1 MTRQK
6 NEIANGIRL
15 ENASWRTWW
24 KQRNKLKTVTPETLN
39 WLKDSDVTWLYGP
52 LHTASDDRPLQ
63 KLNSD
68 GATPCATKPIL
79 KYRSITELLK
89 SDLPTSPVFS
99 PHESEDEHEEFSACA
114 ATDSF
119 APGTSLPSS
128 NAFPKRPMLQHTKS
142 DTHITRWG
150 PNRAFRKDSPPRIEP
165 PGYTQPDSYFPQV
178 AATGPVRT
186 SLSQDSNSSA
196 GNSTERTTKK
206 KHISFN
212 TFVEQVIA
220 LDKPKRSTSFYST
233 GDTQWNPRRVYDD
246 DDGYEEDQ
254 EDSGEEDVY
263 GDGPWSHQTL
273 RSPGIH
279 GYPSPDDIDIEEEED
294 EGVIEMRSSFRNATP
309 KKAPR
314 SQSKASNTSSSSSVS
329 TASSSTTNSTANS
342 SSSPTRDP
350 FSLSSV
356 AAARRRTVT
365 RRTSTGTYRPHNL
378 VRVPSEHHMH
388 VTIAPIAPTVL
399 KTTEMWEEGFGDDGA
414 GSDDG
419 FEWRDRLWGGNDMKG
434 KGRSRGRGRDE
445 DGHGSDASGTPV
457 ELVYVPP
464 FNSRYTYSYGG
475 DFEEEQEEEDDEDD
489 IDEVTYGPSQG
500 FDDDE
505 LEDYAAGIVHSRGT
519 PSDVYLH
526 RETAAGSVGFEDYE
540 ASEHHHHPAGDLV
553 QPASISGIPIPMPV
567 TSHSGADL
575 ADGDGVVDYIEPSV
589 PEAQVQ
595 QNPDRLA
602 PTASSIPK
610 LVVMGQADSNM
621 IPSVQEEDESDFFD
635 GDPDFGNEYM
645 QQRSLRPV
653 YGDRSG
659 RSEKRAKFQVADE
672 RPSRSTSRT
681 ASSRSR
687 SKSHSR
693 TPSPAIEGVTE
704 AVQQPVRPS
713 HLRRTNSSSSASPA
727 GSNHL
732 APPARGRSHQ
742 DLLQQ
747 SVDVGRSA
755 SSSSLQS
762 TGSRGRSASRTSNGP
777 PSSLESSTSPFGG
790 LSPDATGTRYASA
803 AAYVGGGRME
813 RGSGGG
819 SGSGSG
825 DRGRQGRDGGRDGE
839 RRGRDRTTD
848 KRLSASVSSSP
859 EPPRAVRRE
868 SSSATDATSTSSSSM
883 TVVPEEQEPEPSG
896 RRTMTE
902 EDFQREAEDFLR
914 RTHPTPSNSPVIKM
928 RAPPPS
934 HRHHSSLEGTPT
946 PSSIAAASRRDSGME
961 TPTKYNGSALFAGST
976 NANLSTPTQQKARP
990 PPTLVPPAANPLL
1003 PSTSDYTAVGNPSP
1017 TSPGGVKSPQLMTS
1031 TAGMA
1036 TQNGVANGGAVNSPS
1051 PASDVGATPGAGVRP
1066 GMAGRSVSLDRSP
1079 GEGSI
1084 MEKAQE
1090 MVSHAGAF
1098 FGLWNH

>member
-1 MTRQK
+1 MLSANSNYLPVLLVSVSTNAAPDDSYVSTRPRAQVDYLSHEWQEEDVWRSWRNMTRQK

-279 GYPSPDDIDIEEEED
+279 GYPPPDDIDIEEEED

-475 DFEEEQEEEDDEDD
+475 DFEEEQEEDDEDD
-489 IDEVTYGPSQG
+489 ID
-500 FDDDE
+500 
-505 LEDYAAGIVHSRGT
+505 EDYAAGIVHSRGT

-553 QPASISGIPIPMPV
+553 QPASISGIPIPMP
-567 TSHSGADL
+567 
-575 ADGDGVVDYIEPSV
+575 PSV

-610 LVVMGQADSNM
+610 LVVMGQADSKM
-621 IPSVQEEDESDFFD
+621 IPSVQEEDENDFFD
-635 GDPDFGNEYM
+635 GDPDYGNEYM
-645 QQRSLRPV
+645 QQSLSRGSLRP
-653 YGDRSG
+653 
-659 RSEKRAKFQVADE
+659 
-672 RPSRSTSRT
+672 
-681 ASSRSR
+681 
-687 SKSHSR
+687 
-693 TPSPAIEGVTE
+693 
-704 AVQQPVRPS
+704 
-713 HLRRTNSSSSASPA
+713 
-727 GSNHL
+727 
-732 APPARGRSHQ
+732 
-742 DLLQQ
+742 Q

-790 LSPDATGTRYASA
+790 LSPDATGTRYTSA

-1017 TSPGGVKSPQLMTS
+1017 TSSGGVKSPQLMTS

-1051 PASDVGATPGAGVRP
+1051 PASD
-1066 GMAGRSVSLDRSP
+1066 
-1079 GEGSI
+1079 GSI